1 MARTSLSKWLGLA
14 LLSFSLTGCVAAEK
28 YNALRMANEAAVQQA
43 SQADSEARAARAE
56 AQSYKN
62 QNDQLMRTIN
72 ENDPNGLINNLQSQ
86 LSNAQREIDELRRLN
101 QDMEGRIAPVVVNP
115 LPAQLSN
122 ELTEFANRN
131 PEVVDFDSARGVVK
145 FK

>member
-28 YNALRMANEAAVQQA
+28 YNALRMASEAAVQQA

-56 AQSYKN
+56 AQSYK
-62 QNDQLMRTIN
+62 QLNDQLMRTIN
-72 ENDPNGLINNLQSQ
+72 ENDPNGLINNLQTQ
-86 LSNAQREIDELRRLN
+86 FANAQREIDDLRRLN
-101 QDMEGRIAPVVVNP
+101 ADLEARTGQIVVAQ
-115 LPAQLSN
+115 LPEQLSN

-131 PEVVDFDSARGVVK
+131 PEVVD
-145 FK
+145 